1 MAVAGTAGVAALA
14 TGAYWALY
22 QTFDRVLRPAD
33 SGRPRRRPASARRP
47 SASVRLWRRPALA
60 AAVRGFVLATF
71 RRAPLQQGT
80 LVAIGAI
87 GVGLVVHAFAAA
99 GVGGWALGR
108 APLSSPVINALT
120 WAPLPVMFA
129 ACLAVRLAF
138 ALPVELG
145 ANWIFRVTEDEHRRA
160 APLAAAAA
168 LLVTLGV
175 TVPVVAVLPLLVKAV
190 GWLAIPVLGGQ
201 WLWGALFAECV
212 LREWA
217 RLPFTCS
224 YLPGKGFV
232 PQMILSGLLSF
243 LVFSGVGLAIGH
255 VMLLGARAIPV
266 SLVLAAVETGAL
278 LALRQRRLARWRDT
292 PIEFE
297 DALPSEVQGLR
308 LD

>member
-1 MAVAGTAGVAALA
+1 
-14 TGAYWALY
+14 
-22 QTFDRVLRPAD
+22 
-33 SGRPRRRPASARRP
+33 
-47 SASVRLWRRPALA
+47 
-60 AAVRGFVLATF
+60 
-71 RRAPLQQGT
+71 
-80 LVAIGAI
+80 
-87 GVGLVVHAFAAA
+87 
-99 GVGGWALGR
+99 
-108 APLSSPVINALT
+108 
-120 WAPLPVMFA
+120 
-129 ACLAVRLAF
+129 
-138 ALPVELG
+138 
-145 ANWIFRVTEDEHRRA
+145 
-160 APLAAAAA
+160 
-168 LLVTLGV
+168 VTL
-175 TVPVVAVLPLLVKAV
+175 PVVAVLPLLAKAV
-190 GWLAIPVLGGQ
+190 GWLAIPVLGAQ

-212 LREWA
+212 LRAWA

-255 VMLLGARAIPV
+255 VMLLGARAVPV